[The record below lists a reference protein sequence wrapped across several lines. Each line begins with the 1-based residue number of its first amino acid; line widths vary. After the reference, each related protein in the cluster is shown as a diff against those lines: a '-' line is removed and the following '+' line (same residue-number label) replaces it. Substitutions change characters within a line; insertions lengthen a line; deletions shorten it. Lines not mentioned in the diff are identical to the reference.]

1 VRRIPNMPGLSPD
14 LLTPVANPSR
24 LPGWLPRGR
33 TLLFP
38 CARQGLYHGWKAL
51 GLPKG
56 APVLI
61 PAFVCT
67 TVSQPLLK
75 AGARLLFFN
84 VHRDLSI
91 DRDHVNALLRRH
103 PRTKALVWYH
113 YLGLPVAM
121 NAALELCSEHD
132 LYFIEDCAH
141 ALFSTYGG
149 RPAGAWGD
157 VAVFSIRKT
166 LPVLNAGAL
175 VINNPRLLPPSPPAF
190 REPGP
195 AYTRILHAKATWLRR
210 LHMESLGA
218 GRGLARVGRLRHLRL
233 ITKMNSPVKSVREHT
248 RKHLHDA
255 DRLHQQMERPF
266 RLDDTSLLVM
276 HNCIPA
282 KIRRARRRNY
292 STYLGNLRD
301 IAFLKSLPYGAAPL
315 GFPVQV
321 DARDDLRLRLARQGI
336 ESATHWPDW
345 LLPPGVARQFPE
357 AAHLANTLLTLPCH
371 HGLAQAE
378 IQHVCTAVRKAL

>member
-1 VRRIPNMPGLSPD
+1 MRRIPNMPGLSPD

-61 PAFVCT
+61 PSFVCT

-84 VHRDLSI
+84 VHRDLAI
-91 DRDHVNALLRRH
+91 DRDHVSALLRRH
-103 PRTKALVWYH
+103 PQTKALVWYH

-121 NAALELCSEHD
+121 DEALDLCSEHG

-141 ALFSTYGG
+141 ALFSIYRG

-175 VINNPRLLPPSPPAF
+175 VINNPRLLPPRPPAF
-190 REPGP
+190 REPTP
-195 AYTRILHAKATWLRR
+195 AYTRILHAKEILLHRLQAEALR
-210 LHMESLGA
+210 A
-218 GRGLARVGRLRHLRL
+218 GRGLARAGLLRHLRL
-233 ITKMNSPVKSVREHT
+233 IKKMNSPVKSVREHT
-248 RKHLHDA
+248 RKHLYDS
-255 DRLHQQMERPF
+255 DRLHQQTERPF
-266 RLDDTSLLVM
+266 RLDEASLLVM
-276 HNCIPA
+276 HNCTPEE
-282 KIRRARRRNY
+282 IRRARRRNY
-292 STYLGNLRD
+292 RTYLRNLRD
-301 IAFLKSLPYGAAPL
+301 IALFRSLPHGAAPL
-315 GFPVQV
+315 GFSVQV
-321 DARDDLRLRLARQGI
+321 DARDVLRLRLARQGI

-345 LLPPGVARQFPE
+345 LLPPGVARKFPE
-357 AAHLANTLLTLPCH
+357 AARLANTLLTLPCH
-371 HGLAQAE
+371 HGLTPAE
-378 IQHVCTAVRKAL
+378 IRCICTAVRKAL